1 MKLCFRP
8 LLVCITIIAGLFLF
22 SCFDSSTE
30 PETPTVDVGTANSLA
45 REGMNLLNQTIID
58 LGNSDPEINDSQ
70 DLMQQATF
78 NNIKSK
84 FDASLAIDPNNPM
97 ANLGMAMLNMV
108 EINYDDELWNMME
121 DAGVFDNG
129 EKRILNNQ
137 FQFLAKMPVNLMNQI
152 KNSKENTMSIMRV
165 QNFIR
170 NNILPKMDTSIS
182 RLDKAVLMADSTVL
196 HIEVDD
202 EEIVEID
209 CGEIYAFRAVSHAV
223 KAAFNLMVAYDMNMT
238 DPDGGYDWLDE
249 LNNIDVPDYPDS
261 WNAYAYNISADHL
274 YLDYYEN
281 DYQDDKHQALQMEI
295 QAKIAKYNMDNSST
309 FMKLTPSGVA
319 YLSSAKAAILSAA
332 ADIKNGVNYIL
343 AESDTGDGQNDDLI
357 KIENIISINDEIPP
371 DDEDAPQFAQN
382 WNTIND
388 IADWLTNE
396 VLAGSYTLT
405 ANNIEFQVNL
415 SAFFNGAIPDM
426 EAVLP
431 YFHWRDTGSDWVY
444 DYVDYEYSFDTPN
457 GYYNFL
463 YNGQYTNMTNI
474 YHVHKREHDIRFDPG
489 YLTTPAG
496 VEIDEDDYPYF
507 PDYTFGGI
515 FPGMTRQKMID
526 IFG

>member
-1 MKLCFRP
+1 
-8 LLVCITIIAGLFLF
+8 
-22 SCFDSSTE
+22 
-30 PETPTVDVGTANSLA
+30 
-45 REGMNLLNQTIID
+45 
-58 LGNSDPEINDSQ
+58 
-70 DLMQQATF
+70 
-78 NNIKSK
+78 
-84 FDASLAIDPNNPM
+84 
-97 ANLGMAMLNMV
+97 
-108 EINYDDELWNMME
+108 
-121 DAGVFDNG
+121 
-129 EKRILNNQ
+129 
-137 FQFLAKMPVNLMNQI
+137 
-152 KNSKENTMSIMRV
+152 
-165 QNFIR
+165 
-170 NNILPKMDTSIS
+170 
-182 RLDKAVLMADSTVL
+182 
-196 HIEVDD
+196 
-202 EEIVEID
+202 
-209 CGEIYAFRAVSHAV
+209 
-223 KAAFNLMVAYDMNMT
+223 
-238 DPDGGYDWLDE
+238 
-249 LNNIDVPDYPDS
+249 
-261 WNAYAYNISADHL
+261 
-274 YLDYYEN
+274 
-281 DYQDDKHQALQMEI
+281 
-295 QAKIAKYNMDNSST
+295 
-309 FMKLTPSGVA
+309 MKLTPSGVA
-319 YLSSAKAAILSAA
+319 YLSSAKAAILNAA
-332 ADIKNGVNYIL
+332 ADVKNGVNYIL

-357 KIENIISINDEIPP
+357 KIENIISINDEILP

-415 SAFFNGAIPDM
+415 SAFFNGAVPDM
-426 EAVLP
+426 ETVLP